1 MTIGIKPQQN
11 SQETQ
16 RGLYNKK
23 MMEQM
28 IVPRQ
33 YKPTNMKIN
42 NLMYAEQAELMIK
55 TSQKMGFSE
64 KG

>member
-1 MTIGIKPQQN
+1 
-11 SQETQ
+11 
-16 RGLYNKK
+16 
-23 MMEQM
+23 MEQM

>member
-1 MTIGIKPQQN
+1 
-11 SQETQ
+11 
-16 RGLYNKK
+16 
-23 MMEQM
+23 M

-33 YKPTNMKIN
+33 YKPTNMKRN

-64 KG
+64 KK